1 MAHPHLFPDAID
13 CSIESDPSKVK
24 GKTAVITG
32 GANGIGAVY
41 TKALADAG
49 AYVMIGDLD
58 KQRAEQLASSY
69 PGQVWVSHCDV
80 TSWDDQVKMFTET
93 INKSPSGRIDI
104 VVANAGISG
113 QDPVFVEDPA
123 SASVPEKPDLKI
135 LNINLIGVMYTIKLA
150 LFYFRKQYHAATT
163 LGEKSDST
171 LVLQGSL
178 AGYVDQP
185 GSPQYNAS
193 KFGLRGTMRCLRRT
207 CWQHG
212 TRVNYIAP
220 WYIKTDI
227 ISDAVAERITSK
239 GAVFASIDDA
249 ARALIRICVDT
260 TVYGRSLAIVPRMWA
275 PLGYLDVDHDDYK
288 EGDFLKKWQE
298 IVLNTSHRL
307 TGPSVTE

>member
-1 MAHPHLFPDAID
+1 MF
-13 CSIESDPSKVK
+13 EE
-24 GKTAVITG
+24 T
-32 GANGIGAVY
+32 
-41 TKALADAG
+41 LA
-49 AYVMIGDLD
+49 
-58 KQRAEQLASSY
+58 
-69 PGQVWVSHCDV
+69 
-80 TSWDDQVKMFTET
+80 
-93 INKSPSGRIDI
+93 KSPSGRVDI

-113 QDPVFVEDPA
+113 QDPVFVDDS
-123 SASVPEKPDLKI
+123 SASTPQKPNLKI
-135 LNINLIGVMYTIKLA
+135 LDINLIGVFYTIKLA
-150 LFYFRKQYHAATT
+150 LFYFRKQFNAAVSA
-163 LGEKSDST
+163 GNEGPDSS

-207 CWQHG
+207 SLQHG

-249 ARALIRICVDT
+249 GEALVRIASDT
-260 TVYGRSLAIVPRMWA
+260 SVQGRSLAIVPRIWA

-288 EGDFLKKWQE
+288 DGDFLKGWQE
-298 IVLNTSHRL
+298 IVLRTSHRL
-307 TGPSVTE
+307 TGPSVIN